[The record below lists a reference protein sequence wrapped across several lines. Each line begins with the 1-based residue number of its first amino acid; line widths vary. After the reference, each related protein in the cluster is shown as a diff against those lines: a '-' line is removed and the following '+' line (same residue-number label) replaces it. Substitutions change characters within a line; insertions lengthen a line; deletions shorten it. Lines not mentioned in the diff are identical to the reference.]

1 MKPKPD
7 PLSAEHSEQHPEQN
21 QEQNQIQE
29 QLSEEEQARQAY
41 HAAVRLLGSR
51 DHSEYELTGKLASR
65 DHTDQSIQAAL
76 DELRQLNYVNDERY
90 AQLYTEQ
97 RLSRGYGPLSVR
109 SKLRERGVSSAL
121 VDAALADQPVSWA
134 ELAQAALENRFDV
147 DVIISTEQRD
157 QARIARFLAS
167 RGFASSDALR
177 ALNVARKALSRKN
190 AASCNENNH

>member
-1 MKPKPD
+1 MKPKRD
-7 PLSAEHSEQHPEQN
+7 RLSVKISEQDLELEPELDS
-21 QEQNQIQE
+21 EQDSVQDQE

-65 DHTDQSIQAAL
+65 DHTDQAIQSAL

-134 ELAQAALENRFDV
+134 ELAQAALENRFGV
-147 DVIISTEQRD
+147 DVIVSTEQRD

-177 ALNVARKALSRKN
+177 ALNTARKALSRQN
-190 AASCNENNH
+190 TS